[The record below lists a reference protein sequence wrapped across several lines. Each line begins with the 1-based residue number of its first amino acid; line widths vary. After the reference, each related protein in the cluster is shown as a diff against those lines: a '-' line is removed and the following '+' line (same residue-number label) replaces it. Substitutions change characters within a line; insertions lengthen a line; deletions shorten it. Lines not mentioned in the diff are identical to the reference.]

1 MGENGPEK
9 GGTVS
14 PISVFVRF
22 SVDDWHKRT
31 KKCASLYD
39 NASVCTGEKKNQT
52 LAWAKIFCF
61 VFVEEKDTFK
71 NALVWSGLKGQFT
84 IQNPIKLVLFKT
96 NLRVI
101 I

>member
-39 NASVCTGEKKNQT
+39 NASVCTGEKK
-52 LAWAKIFCF
+52 KP
-61 VFVEEKDTFK
+61 
-71 NALVWSGLKGQFT
+71 NASVGENIL
-84 IQNPIKLVLFKT
+84 
-96 NLRVI
+96 LRFR
-101 I
+101 